1 MLRDQVMKRILVAS
15 VATFA
20 VASAAQA
27 GGIDRSGQ
35 GIGFIFEPGTYA
47 ELSFG
52 IVSPA
57 VSNTPPAAFLEAG
70 DVSPTYR
77 QFGAAY
83 KRDLSDSLSIGLQL
97 DQPYGAH
104 VQYPVGPLGG
114 GYAELTSSSV
124 NVIGRYKFDGGFS
137 AHAGLSYVTIDGRLF
152 VPASGVAA
160 RRYSADADVGFMAG
174 VAYERPDIAL
184 RVALTYFSGTE
195 HSLDSTEG
203 SVGTINPPQAVNLD
217 FQTGIAAN
225 TLLFGQIRWA
235 DWTDTQVIAEA
246 PAVLISYDED
256 RVTYTLGVARKFND
270 SWSGALSVG
279 YEEDQGG
286 LQSTLSPTD
295 GFVSVGLAAIYTTG
309 NMKITT
315 GVRYVDIGNTLTT
328 SPALG
333 RFEDNDAVALGVKV
347 GWTF

>member
-1 MLRDQVMKRILVAS
+1 MKRFLM
-15 VATFA
+15 
-20 VASAAQA
+20 ASAAMVAGATGALA

-35 GIGFIFEPGTYA
+35 GIAFMFEKGTYA

-52 IVSPA
+52 IVSPSI
-57 VSNTPPAAFLEAG
+57 SNTPLVAPAAAG
-70 DVSPTYR
+70 DVGQTYT

-83 KRDLSDSLSIGLQL
+83 KRDLSDKLSIGVQI

-104 VQYPVGPLGG
+104 VQYPASLGG
-114 GYAELTSSSV
+114 GYAELTSSAI

-152 VPASGVAA
+152 VPTATVPVAA
-160 RRYSADADVGFMAG
+160 RNYSADGDVGFIAG

-195 HSLDSTEG
+195 HSLASTEG
-203 SVGTINPPQAVNLD
+203 SIGTINPPQAINLD

-235 DWTDTQVIAEA
+235 DWTDTRVIAEP
-246 PAVLISYDED
+246 PAVLISYDDD

-270 SWSGALSVG
+270 SWSGALSFG
-279 YEEDQGG
+279 YEKDLGG
-286 LQSTLSPTD
+286 VQSTLSPTD
-295 GFVSVGLAAIYTTG
+295 GFVSVGLAGIYTTG

-315 GVRYVDIGNTLTT
+315 GVRYVDIGNATTT
-328 SPALG
+328 SAALG
-333 RFEDNDAVALGVKV
+333 RFEDNEAIALGVKV
-347 GWTF
+347 GWSF

>member
-1 MLRDQVMKRILVAS
+1 MKRILMAIAGSLAIAS
-15 VATFA
+15 G
-20 VASAAQA
+20 AQA

-52 IVSPA
+52 IVSPS
-57 VSNTPPAAFLEAG
+57 VSNTPLAPPAAAG
-70 DVSPTYR
+70 DIAQTYW
-77 QFGAAY
+77 QIGAAY
-83 KRDLSDSLSIGLQL
+83 KRDLSDTLSIGVQI

-104 VQYPVGPLGG
+104 VQYPASLGG
-114 GYAELTSSSV
+114 GYAELTSSSI

-137 AHAGLSYVTIDGRLF
+137 AHAGLSYVTIDGRIF
-152 VPASGVAA
+152 VPTSGIAA
-160 RRYSADADVGFMAG
+160 RTFSADSDVGYMAG

-184 RVALTYFSGTE
+184 RIALTYFSGTD
-195 HSLDSTEG
+195 HALDSTEG

-225 TLLFGQIRWA
+225 TLVFGQIRWA
-235 DWTDTQVIAEA
+235 DWTNTEIVIE
-246 PAVLISYDED
+246 PPTPLITYEDD

-270 SWSGALSVG
+270 SWSGAVSVG
-279 YEEDQGG
+279 YEKDLGRV
-286 LQSTLSPTD
+286 QSTLSPTD
-295 GFVSVGLAAIYTTG
+295 GFISLGLAAIYTSG

-315 GVRYVDIGNTLTT
+315 GIRYVDIGDATT
-328 SPALG
+328 STAVLGTFENNEAL
-333 RFEDNDAVALGVKV
+333 ALGVKV